1 MRPEPTFVNP
11 KAHVL
16 VFESHCPSS
25 LLCHPGV
32 TPTPIIHSFLKRN
45 LKFFLGGGLFF
56 CLFVFFIIIWQ
67 LHTVLRG
74 NQGAQDENPA
84 HGLA

>member
-1 MRPEPTFVNP
+1 MCLFSNHTVRLLFY
-11 KAHVL
+11 AIL
-16 VFESHCPSS
+16 GS
-25 LLCHPGV
+25 LQLPLY
-32 TPTPIIHSFLKRN
+32 IHFSKEILN
-45 LKFFLGGGLFF
+45 FFGGGLFF